1 LWPVFYFLVDSTN
14 TQRHSRAIH
23 APLDPARFNFAIF
36 FAISMRSESARLSAI
51 GIYHQTF
58 LKSADITIEHK

>member
-1 LWPVFYFLVDSTN
+1 MAGFLFP
-14 TQRHSRAIH
+14 RRFGHHSAPLSAIH
-23 APLDPARFNFAIF
+23 ASRNPARIHFAIF
-36 FAISMRSESARLSAI
+36 FAISMRSESARLPVI